1 VDINWPFP
9 ETSCSPI
16 WRAARERE
24 KRERESRPADAP
36 APTGAAMPQSPRSSE
51 LLEVLVGPSTA
62 QRLNAAG
69 LHTLGHVAAA
79 QARGDRWWVFA
90 PGIGDARAR
99 KIAQQVSQALNPG
112 GSAVDS
118 TVGSSSTVMSA
129 SIRWPGTPAADGD
142 GA

>member
-24 KRERESRPADAP
+24 KRERESHPEEVP
-36 APTGAAMPQSPRSSE
+36 LPAMPQSPRSSE

-69 LHTLGHVAAA
+69 LHTLGDVAEA
-79 QARGDRWWVFA
+79 QARGGRWWVFA

-112 GSAVDS
+112 ESAVDS
-118 TVGSSSTVMSA
+118 AVGSSSTVMA
-129 SIRWPGTPAADGD
+129 TGIRWPGTPAADGD